1 MSYTVDNVS
10 DKPKTKDEYIKD
22 LVASIAALE
31 QAIQPFKDQKADIKK
46 NYAENG
52 WLSKDEIKYIM
63 KAYNFAKKG
72 DFDIDLFVE
81 AYNKVK

>member
-1 MSYTVDNVS
+1 MSYAVNNVS

-22 LVASIAALE
+22 LIQSIAALD
-31 QAIQPFKDQKADIKK
+31 QAIQPFKDQKSDIKK

-52 WLSKDEIKYIM
+52 WLSKEEIKYLM
-63 KAYNFAKKG
+63 KAYNFAKNG
-72 DFDIDLFVE
+72 EFDIDLFVE